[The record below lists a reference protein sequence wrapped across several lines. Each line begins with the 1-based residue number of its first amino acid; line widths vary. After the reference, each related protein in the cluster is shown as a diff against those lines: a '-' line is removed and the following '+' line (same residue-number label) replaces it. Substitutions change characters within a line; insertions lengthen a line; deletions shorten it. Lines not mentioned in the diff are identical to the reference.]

1 MAIKHVGNSSAEGVP
16 EALDREELERVLALL
31 LASPLFAKSRRMG
44 GLLRFLVEHD
54 LQSANVPLTEHA
66 IGIAVFRRD
75 PAVYC
80 TGDDPVVRVQVGR
93 LRRKLAAH
101 YAANGQ
107 HDPIRLSIPAGCYR
121 LAYQRIRER
130 TAGTRHPVLQIQPFT
145 CITRDGDDFTRG
157 LCEEL
162 SCRLFESFEQAQTGA
177 SHVLMKVPR
186 ANVKAPDF
194 ARAGRYSYCL
204 QGSVRVEP
212 ARVRASLRLVDVAQ
226 GRIRWSAQFDRNRP
240 YGIATQEDLA
250 ESICRSLTGYFAR
263 SEMDDT

>member
-1 MAIKHVGNSSAEGVP
+1 MVFKRMVDSSAARVP
-16 EALDREELERVLALL
+16 VPLDPEEMERVLALL

-44 GLLRFLVEHD
+44 SLLRFLAEHD
-54 LQSANVPLTEHA
+54 FQPSNTPLTEHA

-101 YAANGQ
+101 YASNGQ
-107 HDPIRLSIPAGCYR
+107 HDPVRLSIPAGCYR
-121 LAYQRIRER
+121 LAYQRLQPKAIV
-130 TAGTRHPVLQIQPFT
+130 TRHPVLQIQPFT
-145 CITRDGDDFTRG
+145 CITRDGDDFARG

-177 SHVLMKVPR
+177 NHVLMKVPR
-186 ANVKAPDF
+186 SSVKTADG
-194 ARAGRYSYCL
+194 GRVGRCSYCL
-204 QGSVRVEP
+204 EGSVRVEP

-226 GRIRWSAQFDRNRP
+226 GRIRWSAQFDRTQP

-250 ESICRSLTGYFAR
+250 QSICLSLTGYFAKGAID
-263 SEMDDT
+263 E